1 MKLNKEDIVIITIE
15 LLVTFVFVWVIS
27 VLISG

>member
-15 LLVTFVFVWVIS
+15 LLICFVVVGLIS
-27 VLISG
+27 VLLSG

>member
-1 MKLNKEDIVIITIE
+1 MKLNKEDIVIITIK